1 MQTFNEFL
9 GKTVKERRELRG
21 LTQADLAKKAGISRV
36 RIGQIERGEA
46 EPSVGTLNKI
56 AEALDAVLDI
66 TITPTENL

>member
-1 MQTFNEFL
+1 MLTFNEFL

>member
-1 MQTFNEFL
+1 MLTFNEFL
-9 GKTVKERRELRG
+9 GKTVKEQRELRG